1 MDALIFL
8 VSLLIFIFILKKYE
22 VPQKPNFRQNVF
34 CVFVVIIL
42 ILLVIIIFAAMLHFG
57 IRFGSEI
64 KSFFMTL

>member
-8 VSLLIFIFILKKYE
+8 VALLIFIFVLKKYK

-34 CVFVVIIL
+34 CVFVSIIL
-42 ILLVIIIFAAMLHFG
+42 VVLFIIIFAAMLHFG
-57 IRFGSEI
+57 LRFSLEI